1 MDKKLLEIYTDGA
14 CKGNPGLGGWGVVIN
29 SPKINKELYGG
40 ELDTTNNRME
50 LTAILKALEFLTTIK
65 PEILEKLDIQLY
77 TDSNYACQG
86 INSWLNNWKKNNW
99 KTSTN
104 KEVKNKDLWQQID
117 ELKSKFK
124 IQWCWVKGHNGL
136 PGNEKADELANKGV
150 EKTE

>member
-14 CKGNPGLGGWGVVIN
+14 CKGNPGIGGWGVIIN
-29 SPKINKELYGG
+29 SSKINKELYGG

-65 PEILEKLDIQLY
+65 PEILEKLNIQLY

-99 KTSTN
+99 KTSSN

-136 PGNEKADELANKGV
+136 PGNEKADELANKGA